1 MPKTTTTKHKSTSFY
16 LSVPVNDYLDYI
28 AKMMYENK
36 SQVINRLIIQEYT
49 RMERVFKDEGLI
61 SDSDPDS

>member
-16 LSVPVNDYLDYI
+16 LSAPVNDYLDYI

-61 SDSDPDS
+61 SDSDS